1 MKWGAQIS
9 TDLQFY
15 SIIYLEKYYI
25 VNFSRLLF
33 WFYFKISQ
41 TLAIFSFF
49 LSLFSNLMSSQV

>member
-15 SIIYLEKYYI
+15 LIIYLEKYYI